1 MHLLGPA
8 AMATGDIR
16 DNRTRLEAFGG
27 NLRLQ
32 IVRPALATCTSI
44 HFDTW

>member
-8 AMATGDIR
+8 AMATRDIC
-16 DNRTRLEAFGG
+16 DNRPRLEAFRG

-32 IVRPALATCTSI
+32 IIRPALATCACE
-44 HFDTW
+44 HFNTR